1 VVSVSAW
8 LQCIR
13 RPDVL
18 TVLISR
24 SGHTGIRMPR
34 DRTPTS
40 PPARRDSTVGREG
53 SSGADVRRFVHY
65 VVDLIPPNGVG
76 QSALAWAE
84 VQRRAGY
91 DVALLYDGDEPQ
103 ETGTG
108 VELVRIRHA
117 GLWKQTRVPV
127 GLGSFLRAGD
137 VVTLHDNFKTRHLF
151 AAAVC
156 GRRQIPYLSM
166 PHGGFAPRILDGLRQ
181 PVRPRLAAERRMLE
195 RAAAI
200 HLFFDSEK
208 REISRFD
215 PAVSRYVVAPT
226 GVEMPDRVWDGT
238 GNYIAWLGRYAPE
251 HKGLDILLDA
261 LAALPEAER
270 PRMQM
275 RGLDYKGGRA
285 VVESMVQK
293 AGLAGWV
300 TIGGPVYGEEKLDFL
315 CRCQAYIHPS
325 RWESHSVALCENL
338 ALGVPTVVS
347 NTIHIAPML
356 KSSGAALVVDLTP
369 DGLSE
374 AIRHLGSAGELRSS
388 LSQKARVFVAENLSW
403 SKVLDSYLSQLGLAL
418 AQG

>member
-1 VVSVSAW
+1 
-8 LQCIR
+8 L
-13 RPDVL
+13 
-18 TVLISR
+18 
-24 SGHTGIRMPR
+24 
-34 DRTPTS
+34 
-40 PPARRDSTVGREG
+40 
-53 SSGADVRRFVHY
+53 GAGVRRFVHY
-65 VVDLIPPNGVG
+65 VVDLVPPNGVG

-84 VQRRAGY
+84 VQGRAGY
-91 DVALLYDGDEPQ
+91 EVALLYDGSEPR
-103 ETGTG
+103 EIETG

-117 GLWKQTRVPV
+117 GLWKQTRVPL
-127 GLGSFLRAGD
+127 GLSSFLRTGD

-156 GRRQIPYLSM
+156 RHRGIPYLSM
-166 PHGGFAPRILDGLRQ
+166 PHGGFAPRILDELRQ
-181 PVRPRLAAERRMLE
+181 PVRPRLRAERWMLE
-195 RAAAI
+195 SAAAI

-208 REISRFD
+208 GEVNSFD

-226 GVEMPDRVWDGT
+226 GVAMPDRVWDGR
-238 GNYIAWLGRYAPE
+238 GDYIAWLGRYAPE
-251 HKGLDILLDA
+251 HKGLDVLLAA

-285 VVESMVQK
+285 LTESLVEQ

-300 TIGGPVYGEEKLDFL
+300 TTGGPVYGEEKLDFL
-315 CRCQAYIHPS
+315 CKCRAYVHPS

-369 DGLSE
+369 EDLAE
-374 AIRHLGSAGELRSS
+374 AIGRLGWAGELRSS
-388 LSQKARVFVAENLSW
+388 LSQNARTFVSENLSW
-403 SKVLDSYLSQLGLAL
+403 SNVLNSYLSQLELAL
-418 AQG
+418 TQG